1 MLRVALLDDY
11 QGIALRLA
19 DWKSLQPEVQVEAFP
34 EHIADLETLAK
45 RLHNFECVVLMR
57 ERTPLPRALIE
68 KLPNLKLVI
77 TTGMQNASV
86 DAAALAECGIVFCG
100 TDGLGHSTAELTW
113 GLIIDLFR
121 SITHEDRALRQ
132 GRWQTRIGHGMKGKT
147 LGIIG
152 LGRLGAMVAGYG
164 KAFGME
170 VLGWSRSFDAEK
182 AAKLGIKSVTK
193 DELFSQSDVVTIHV
207 NLNDTSRGL
216 VGAADLGRMKPSAYL
231 VNTSRAPIVDQAA
244 LLAALKARKVAG
256 AAIDVYDVEP
266 VTKGHPFFEL
276 DNVIVTP
283 HLGYAIEENF
293 RVNYGSAI
301 ENIRAFLDGK
311 PVRLVK
317 PRN

>member
-19 DWKSLQPEVQVEAFP
+19 DWKSLQPQVQVEAFP

-77 TTGMQNASV
+77 TSGMQNASV
-86 DAAALAECGIVFCG
+86 DAAALAERGIPFCG

-121 SITHEDRALRQ
+121 HITHEDHALRQ

-152 LGRLGAMVAGYG
+152 LGRLGSMVAGYG

-170 VLGWSRSFDAEK
+170 VVGWSRSFNAEK
-182 AAKLGIKSVTK
+182 AAPLGIKSVSK
-193 DELFSQSDVVTIHV
+193 DELFATSDVVTLHV
-207 NLNDTSRGL
+207 NLNNTSRGL
-216 VGAADLGRMKPSAYL
+216 VTAEDIGRMKPTAYL

-244 LLAALKARKVAG
+244 LLAALKGRKIAG
-256 AAIDVYDVEP
+256 AAIDVFDVEP
-266 VTKGHPFFEL
+266 VTKGNPLFEL
-276 DNVIVTP
+276 DNVVVTP
-283 HLGYAIEENF
+283 HLGYAIEENM
-293 RVNYGSAI
+293 RINYQTSV

-311 PVRLVK
+311 PIRLVK
-317 PRN
+317 PRS

>member
-86 DAAALAECGIVFCG
+86 DAAALAERGIVFCG

-182 AAKLGIKSVTK
+182 AGKLGIKSVTK

-207 NLNDTSRGL
+207 NLNDSSRGL

-293 RVNYGSAI
+293 RVNYTSAI

>member
-57 ERTPLPRALIE
+57 ERTPLPRALID

-86 DAAALAECGIVFCG
+86 DAASLAERGIVFCG
-100 TDGLGHSTAELTW
+100 TDGIGHSTAELTW

-121 SITHEDRALRQ
+121 HITHEDHALRQ
-132 GRWQTRIGHGMKGKT
+132 GRWQTRVGHGLKGKT

-170 VLGWSRSFDAEK
+170 VIGWSRSFNAEK
-182 AAKLGIKSVTK
+182 AAALGIKCVSK
-193 DELFSQSDVVTIHV
+193 DELFATADVVTLHV
-207 NLNDTSRGL
+207 NLNNTSRGL
-216 VGAADLGRMKPSAYL
+216 VGAEDLARMKPSAYL
-231 VNTSRAPIVDQAA
+231 VNTSRAPIIDQTA
-244 LLAALKARKVAG
+244 LLAALKGRKIAG
-256 AAIDVYDVEP
+256 AAIDVFDVEP
-266 VTKGHPFFEL
+266 VSKGHPFFEL
-276 DNVIVTP
+276 DNVVVTP
-283 HLGYAIEENF
+283 HLGYAIEENM
-293 RVNYGSAI
+293 RINYQTAV

-311 PVRLVK
+311 PIRLVK
-317 PRN
+317 PRG

>member
-86 DAAALAECGIVFCG
+86 DAAALAEHGIVFCG

-207 NLNDTSRGL
+207 NLNDSSRGL

-293 RVNYGSAI
+293 RVNYTSAI

>member
-1 MLRVALLDDY
+1 MMRVAILDDY

-34 EHIADLETLAK
+34 EHIGDIDTLAK
-45 RLHNFECVVLMR
+45 RLHTFECLVLMR
-57 ERTPLPRALIE
+57 ERTALRRPLIE

-86 DAAALAECGIVFCG
+86 DAAALAERGIVFCG

-113 GLIIDLFR
+113 GLIICLLR
-121 SITHEDRALRQ
+121 NIPHEDHALRQ
-132 GRWQTRIGHGMKGKT
+132 GRWQTRIGYGAKGKT

-152 LGRLGAMVAGYG
+152 LGRLGTMVAGYG

-170 VLGWSRSFDAEK
+170 VIGWSRSFTDAR
-182 AAKLGIKSVTK
+182 AAELGIKRVEKNALFEQADIVT
-193 DELFSQSDVVTIHV
+193 LHVT
-207 NLNDTSRGL
+207 LNDSSRGL
-216 VGAADLGRMKPSAYL
+216 VGAPELGRMKPTAYL
-231 VNTSRAPIVDQAA
+231 VNTSRGPVVEEAA
-244 LLAALKARKVAG
+244 LLAALKARRIAG
-256 AAIDVYDVEP
+256 AAIDVFDSEP

-276 DNVIVTP
+276 DNVVVTP

-293 RVNYGSAI
+293 RINYGSAV

-311 PVRLVK
+311 PIRLVK
-317 PRN
+317 PRS

>member
-57 ERTPLPRALIE
+57 ERTPLPRALID

-86 DAAALAECGIVFCG
+86 DAASLAERGIVFCG
-100 TDGLGHSTAELTW
+100 TDGIGHSTAELTW

-121 SITHEDRALRQ
+121 HITHEDHALRQ
-132 GRWQTRIGHGMKGKT
+132 GRWQTRVGHGLKGKT

-170 VLGWSRSFDAEK
+170 VIGWSRSFNAEK
-182 AAKLGIKSVTK
+182 AAALGIKSVSK
-193 DELFSQSDVVTIHV
+193 DELFATADVVTLHV
-207 NLNDTSRGL
+207 NLNNTSRGL
-216 VGAADLGRMKPSAYL
+216 VGAEDLARMKPSAYL
-231 VNTSRAPIVDQAA
+231 VNTSRAPIIDQTA
-244 LLAALKARKVAG
+244 LLAALKGRKIAG
-256 AAIDVYDVEP
+256 AAIDVFDVEP
-266 VTKGHPFFEL
+266 VSKGHPFFEL
-276 DNVIVTP
+276 DNVVVTQ
-283 HLGYAIEENF
+283 HLGYAIEENM
-293 RVNYGSAI
+293 RINYQTAV

-311 PVRLVK
+311 PIRLVK
-317 PRN
+317 PRG